1 MQHPHIVI
9 QAPCTLTLL
18 AIQPLNTMAF
28 VGAAVLTALAYAR
41 DQYYNTPTSQASY
54 FWQYA
59 GFSTALLIV
68 SLVYRLFLAPSLS
81 PNKHLPTVD
90 QGPVLK
96 RIFKEPNSVD
106 FLQWIEKIP
115 NDGLIRF
122 HGVLNGERLLIT
134 TTHGTKIV
142 HDGDTKDF
150 HRPPAAK
157 AILTRLTGGAI
168 FAAEGREHSMQ
179 RKEMTPAFKHR
190 HLKELYPTFW
200 AKSIELV
207 RSLQA
212 HCAGSIGSTAIE
224 IDDWVSRGTLD
235 AIALAGFGF
244 DFNSI
249 AVPDSEIVR
258 KYRTAFLP
266 GKSAARIRILANIV
280 PIKLLF
286 NLPMKRNRAAKECI
300 RTIRAETSKVVRKRQ
315 TESIDEKQSR
325 QDILAVMLQSPLFA
339 GNTDLIVSQCMAF
352 LAAGHEASALALG
365 WTLYELSIDHARQ
378 QRLREEV
385 RANLPSPSSGTS
397 IEAAQVDRLEYL
409 EAVVQE
415 SLRKWG
421 PVPRQ
426 TRVSPRPMEVSGHV
440 VPKNTPLVV
449 SFYAMNRMQEN
460 WGPDAAEFRPER
472 WLGSPEAKSY
482 GGAKDRYCFST
493 FSHGARH
500 CIGQR
505 FAHYEVAV
513 FLAAL
518 VGAFEWSYV
527 DKPELA
533 KGEIKAD
540 HDSTVMLKVDGGLHL
555 TVKKLEGW

>member
-1 MQHPHIVI
+1 MIIATAAIVTAI
-9 QAPCTLTLL
+9 RYANDLYHEQLQSLQTYGWIFSSVIAVVLPC
-18 AIQPLNTMAF
+18 F
-28 VGAAVLTALAYAR
+28 VAYR
-41 DQYYNTPTSQASY
+41 
-54 FWQYA
+54 
-59 GFSTALLIV
+59 I
-68 SLVYRLFLAPSLS
+68 FLAPHLS
-81 PNKHLPTVD
+81 ANRRLPTVQ

-96 RIFKEPNSVD
+96 RLFKEPNSID
-106 FLQWIEKIP
+106 FLRWIEEIP

-134 TTHGTKIV
+134 TTAGTRTI

-168 FAAEGREHSMQ
+168 FAAEGREHAAH

-200 AKSIELV
+200 SKTVELV
-207 RSLQA
+207 QSLQNQ
-212 HCAGSIGSTAIE
+212 CGTANKKTVIE
-224 IDDWVSRGTLD
+224 VDDWVSRGTLD

-249 AVPDSEIVR
+249 AKPYSELVQ

-286 NLPMKRNRAAKECI
+286 NLPMKRNRDAKACI
-300 RTIRAETSKVVRKRQ
+300 QAIRSATYEVVQKRQ
-315 TESIDEKQSR
+315 VEPAEKQTR
-325 QDILAVMLQSPLFA
+325 QDILTVMLESPLFKD
-339 GNTDLIVSQCMAF
+339 NTNLMVSQCMAF

-365 WTLYELSIDHARQ
+365 WTLFELSKDHKRQ
-378 QRLREEV
+378 DKLREEI
-385 RANLPSPSSGTS
+385 RQNLPSPSSGRA
-397 IEAAQVDRLEYL
+397 IEAGQVDRLEYL

-426 TRVSPRPMEVSGHV
+426 TRISPREMTISNHV

-460 WGPDAAEFRPER
+460 WGPDAEEFKPER
-472 WLGSPEAKSY
+472 WFGSSEAKAL
-482 GGAKDRYCFST
+482 GGSKDRFCFST
-493 FSHGARH
+493 FSHGARS

-505 FAHYEVAV
+505 FAHYEVLV
-513 FLAAL
+513 FLAGL
-518 VGAFEWSYV
+518 VGSFKWSFV
-527 DKPELA
+527 DKHGLPSGTVE
-533 KGEIKAD
+533 AD
-540 HDSTVMLKVDGGLHL
+540 HDSTVMLKVAGGLEL
-555 TVKKLEGW
+555 AVEIVDGW

>member
-1 MQHPHIVI
+1 MIT
-9 QAPCTLTLL
+9 ATAA
-18 AIQPLNTMAF
+18 AITALRVASDVYNERLQPLQMYGWTF
-28 VGAAVLTALAYAR
+28 VHLFA
-41 DQYYNTPTSQASY
+41 
-54 FWQYA
+54 
-59 GFSTALLIV
+59 ALLPCV
-68 SLVYRLFLAPSLS
+68 AAYRIFLAPIFSA
-81 PNKHLPTVD
+81 NRHLPTVE
-90 QGPVLK
+90 QGPALK
-96 RIFKEPNSVD
+96 RLFKEPNSID
-106 FLQWIEKIP
+106 FLRWIEEIP

-134 TTHGTKIV
+134 KTAGTKVV

-168 FAAEGREHSMQ
+168 FAAEGREHAAH

-200 AKSIELV
+200 SKTVELV
-207 RSLQA
+207 QSMQR
-212 HCAGSIGSTAIE
+212 HCEASAGKTAIE

-244 DFNSI
+244 DFDSI
-249 AVPDSEIVR
+249 AKPYSELVR

-286 NLPMKRNRAAKECI
+286 RLPMKRNRDAKACI
-300 RTIRAETSKVVRKRQ
+300 QAIRSATHEVVRRRQ
-315 TESIDEKQSR
+315 AEPPAEKQSR
-325 QDILAVMLQSPLFA
+325 QDILSVMLESPLFKNDA
-339 GNTDLIVSQCMAF
+339 NLMVSQCMAF

-365 WTLYELSIDHARQ
+365 WTLYELSLDQARQ
-378 QRLREEV
+378 DKLREEI
-385 RANLPSPSSGTS
+385 RANLPAPGSDIQ
-397 IEAAQVDRLEYL
+397 IEASQVDRLEYL

-426 TRVSPRPMEVSGHV
+426 TRISPRDMTVSNHV

-460 WGPDAAEFRPER
+460 WGADAAEFKPER
-472 WLGSPEAKSY
+472 WLGSGEAKAF
-482 GGAKDRYCFST
+482 GGSKDRFCFST
-493 FSHGARH
+493 FSHGARS

-505 FAHYEVAV
+505 FAHYEVLV
-513 FLAAL
+513 FLAGL
-518 VGAFEWSYV
+518 VGAFKWTFIDRAGLPSGTIE
-527 DKPELA
+527 
-533 KGEIKAD
+533 AD
-540 HDSTVMLKVDGGLHL
+540 HDSTVMLKVAGGLEL
-555 TVKKLEGW
+555 AVEKVEGW